1 MHKSKSVRLPD
12 PEESE
17 GLIDNP
23 GPNPE
28 DPYYSIPMDS
38 YHGREELPERV
49 SPTRAYEEKNDGDLG
64 LIRSKTAPELNG
76 SMSELNTINEKD
88 EADDNLEPVLPEPEP
103 SSDSDFDWNADPN
116 ETKPKRRRTTKERI
130 KSVMSRP
137 CCWHYLSPFSKR
149 FIIGFTGSCL
159 FVGIAMIAHFLFP
172 YPSFEEQASPGF
184 ANVRNNVQCWMYWA
198 SIMWIIG
205 WLTTIFVEAL
215 PSVVSMWVKLFMG
228 RRSEMVKSQL
238 EYYMSLKKYL
248 KIMLIAAWNWG
259 CWAFL
264 TQIPFQSVQKQSYT
278 AIIWQIF
285 ASLFF
290 VTVFLFIQKG
300 IVQIIAIGFHKV
312 AYNERLKENRYA
324 LKILDRLSKAERR
337 SRSNTPG
344 GNGGGMRQRRPAY
357 SRHSSFDPANLTDD
371 ANGHS
376 ISDYESPNKR
386 SSTGIGTPVVFSQLQ
401 KKLHHIVLTDTP
413 DARSRIQDS
422 KVDINSEEFAK
433 KVARKLFTSLGP
445 NKKRLTLSDFEP
457 YFATQEEAESAF
469 AVFDRDG
476 NNDLSR
482 REMRDTVLAIYK
494 ERKALAQS
502 VRDTS
507 QALGK
512 VDIMLLII
520 TAFCTLFTTL
530 TVFNVDIWRSLVPLG
545 SFMLALT
552 FVFGNTA
559 KNTFESIL
567 FLFVTH
573 PYDAGDYVVIDTQTL
588 LVANM
593 GIMSTTFI
601 RSDGQEINAPTVV
614 LMTKFINN
622 IRRSGNMGESIYLD
636 VNFTTS
642 SDKLFDLRT
651 RMQDFLAAN
660 SRDFQ
665 PGFDIKL
672 SEIVELNKM
681 TLLLY
686 LEYKGNWQDAGRRW
700 ERRNRFMYALK
711 DALTELEI
719 TYDLP
724 SQKVVTAQASDLPSI
739 QAETPQS
746 FSAGLGSA
754 RRRNNTGSTFP
765 DPAA

>member
-1 MHKSKSVRLPD
+1 M
-12 PEESE
+12 
-17 GLIDNP
+17 I
-23 GPNPE
+23 
-28 DPYYSIPMDS
+28 
-38 YHGREELPERV
+38 
-49 SPTRAYEEKNDGDLG
+49 
-64 LIRSKTAPELNG
+64 
-76 SMSELNTINEKD
+76 
-88 EADDNLEPVLPEPEP
+88 
-103 SSDSDFDWNADPN
+103 
-116 ETKPKRRRTTKERI
+116 
-130 KSVMSRP
+130 
-137 CCWHYLSPFSKR
+137 PFSNYV
-149 FIIGFTGSCL
+149 
-159 FVGIAMIAHFLFP
+159 FVCH
-172 YPSFEEQASPGF
+172 
-184 ANVRNNVQCWMYWA
+184 NN
-198 SIMWIIG
+198 
-205 WLTTIFVEAL
+205 
-215 PSVVSMWVKLFMG
+215 
-228 RRSEMVKSQL
+228 
-238 EYYMSLKKYL
+238 KK
-248 KIMLIAAWNWG
+248 
-259 CWAFL
+259 
-264 TQIPFQSVQKQSYT
+264 
-278 AIIWQIF
+278 AI
-285 ASLFF
+285 
-290 VTVFLFIQKG
+290 K
-300 IVQIIAIGFHKV
+300 FHKV
-312 AYNERLKENRYA
+312 AYNDRLKENRYA

-337 SRSNTPG
+337 SRTNTPG

-376 ISDYESPNKR
+376 ISDYDSPNKR
-386 SSTGIGTPVVFSQLQ
+386 PSSGVATPVVFSQLQ

-413 DARSRIQDS
+413 DARSRIQNS

-573 PYDAGDYVVIDTQTL
+573 PYDAGDYVIIDTQTL

-622 IRRSGNMGESIYLD
+622 IRRSGNMGESIYVD
-636 VNFTTS
+636 VNFSTP
-642 SDKLFDLRT
+642 SDKLFELRT

-672 SEIVELNKM
+672 NEIVELNKM

-686 LEYKGNWQDAGRRW
+686 LEYKGNWQDGGRRW

-724 SQKVVTAQASDLPSI
+724 SQKVVTSQAGDLPSI

-765 DPAA
+765 DPGA